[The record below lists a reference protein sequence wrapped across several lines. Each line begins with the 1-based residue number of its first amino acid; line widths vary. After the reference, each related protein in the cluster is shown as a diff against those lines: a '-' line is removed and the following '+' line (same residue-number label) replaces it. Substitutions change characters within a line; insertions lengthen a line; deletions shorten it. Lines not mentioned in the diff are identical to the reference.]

1 MKQYICP
8 ICGNPGVGDYCHN
21 KIVCPTCGSD
31 LSVFQ
36 TIHKRKNTNKLII
49 LLSILCIAASVFF
62 AAYFVDKNVNL
73 RNENELAEKDEEIN
87 KLQSEINVLNKK
99 NTEIIK
105 VEPTQTVKEG
115 LFFYTVRKG
124 DSFCVISQRF
134 YGTEIYYKEI
144 AEDNSYDIETPL
156 VIGQQLII
164 KNR

>member
-62 AAYFVDKNVNL
+62 AAYFVDL
-73 RNENELAEKDEEIN
+73 RMA
-87 KLQSEINVLNKK
+87 S
-99 NTEIIK
+99 
-105 VEPTQTVKEG
+105 
-115 LFFYTVRKG
+115 
-124 DSFCVISQRF
+124 
-134 YGTEIYYKEI
+134 
-144 AEDNSYDIETPL
+144 
-156 VIGQQLII
+156 
-164 KNR
+164 NRPHRRCPQHRPG